1 MVRIKHRYL
10 VVNFLYPAP
19 ATTTSSSTKEPLP
32 DFIQFHHPT
41 PDQLHAG
48 LLLRAIRDGV
58 AELFGDYGSGVVSS
72 SLKVN
77 YLSTATSTAII
88 RCPRAHYQ
96 LVWAALTFMTRLP
109 KPINQPVV
117 VRIVRVSGT
126 IRKAE
131 EEVIRRA
138 QAIIN
143 RAKNPGNEGQDQVGG
158 PVGDIIKAA
167 ARRKEMDVLAQED
180 EGEESGD
187 SEE

>member
-72 SLKVN
+72 SLKGTN
-77 YLSTATSTAII
+77 SL
-88 RCPRAHYQ
+88 
-96 LVWAALTFMTRLP
+96 LP
-109 KPINQPVV
+109 D
-117 VRIVRVSGT
+117 SGLLL
-126 IRKAE
+126 IFE
-131 EEVIRRA
+131 L
-138 QAIIN
+138 Q
-143 RAKNPGNEGQDQVGG
+143 
-158 PVGDIIKAA
+158 
-167 ARRKEMDVLAQED
+167 
-180 EGEESGD
+180 
-187 SEE
+187 

>member
-1 MVRIKHRYL
+1 
-10 VVNFLYPAP
+10 
-19 ATTTSSSTKEPLP
+19 
-32 DFIQFHHPT
+32 
-41 PDQLHAG
+41 
-48 LLLRAIRDGV
+48 
-58 AELFGDYGSGVVSS
+58 
-72 SLKVN
+72 
-77 YLSTATSTAII
+77 
-88 RCPRAHYQ
+88 
-96 LVWAALTFMTRLP
+96 MTRLP